1 MEQEERRE
9 PQPVQSEEAPQMSIM
24 QKAWGIF
31 FEPSKTFAALNRTP
45 SWLFPVIVLI
55 VIVMISSVLQT
66 PFRVQEARD
75 QIDQNP
81 RLSAQQKEEFIDR
94 MEEQQAKPVMKLI
107 SYVIGPLVAIFAI
120 VFIVAGVLYFG
131 GNVLLG
137 GETVFKKVLSI
148 YCWSSLVAVPAFIV
162 KMPLMMVKKTA
173 HIHTS
178 LAAIMPSGSDESLI
192 FKILSHTDI
201 FTIWEIWLIVLGLA
215 IIYKFSTKKTATM
228 VVGLY
233 IVYVIIAVGFSMLT
247 KGRFMMG

>member
-1 MEQEERRE
+1 MEDVETRE
-9 PQPVQSEEAPQMSIM
+9 PQPVQPEEAPRMSIM

-55 VIVMISSVLQT
+55 VIVMISSVIVT

-81 RLSAQQKEEFIDR
+81 RLSAQQKEEIIDR
-94 MEEQQAKPVMKLI
+94 MDDQQDKPVMKLL
-107 SYVIGPLVAIFAI
+107 SYVIGPI
-120 VFIVAGVLYFG
+120 VGVLLFVIAIAAACYFG
-131 GNVLLG
+131 GNVILG
-137 GETVFKKVLSI
+137 GETSFKKVLAVS
-148 YCWSSLVAVPAFIV
+148 CWSGLVAIPASIV
-162 KMPLMMVKKTA
+162 KMPLMMVKKTSQ
-173 HIHTS
+173 IHTS

-201 FTIWEIWLIVLGLA
+201 FTIWQIWLIALGLA